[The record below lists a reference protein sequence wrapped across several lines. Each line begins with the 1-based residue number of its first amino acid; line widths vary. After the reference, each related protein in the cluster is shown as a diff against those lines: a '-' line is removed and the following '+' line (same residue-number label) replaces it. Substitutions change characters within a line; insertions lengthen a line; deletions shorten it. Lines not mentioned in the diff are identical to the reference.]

1 MVVLMVWSLAILAA
15 VRKEQHW
22 VDSME
27 IEWVEMLADQLVLW
41 LDVETVDWTAVL

>member
-15 VRKEQHW
+15 VRKEQNW

-27 IEWVEMLADQLVLW
+27 IESVEMLADQLVQW
-41 LDVETVDWTAVL
+41 LEVETVGLMAV